1 MWYDGSH
8 MEDNLRDLLETVNF
22 IKEKMVTKDDLADAL
37 AESEG
42 RLGAKLDR
50 IDRRLAKFE
59 EEEIDKRL
67 QLEVRVSRIE
77 KHVGLPAQSRS

>member
-1 MWYDGSH
+1 

-22 IKEKMVTKDDLADAL
+22 IKEKMVTKDDLADSL
-37 AESEG
+37 AESED
-42 RLGAKLDR
+42 RLGVKIDR
-50 IDRRLAKFE
+50 IDRRLTSFE
-59 EEEIDKRL
+59 EDEIDKRL

>member
-1 MWYDGSH
+1 

>member
-1 MWYDGSH
+1 

-42 RLGAKLDR
+42 RLGAKIDR
-50 IDRRLAKFE
+50 IDRRLSKFE
-59 EEEIDKRL
+59 EDEVDKRL